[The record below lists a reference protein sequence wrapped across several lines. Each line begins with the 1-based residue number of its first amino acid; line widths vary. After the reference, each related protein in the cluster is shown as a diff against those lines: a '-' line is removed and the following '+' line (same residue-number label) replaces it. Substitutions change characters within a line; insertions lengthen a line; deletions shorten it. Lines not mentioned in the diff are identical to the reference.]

1 MVASDIRYE
10 RLVPF
15 AAVPDTLRADSVDER
30 WRLGVDVPVE
40 GDESD
45 WLGEG
50 AVGEGFLEGSTV
62 LFEVVVSVGEGEKE
76 VGVSVHLVS
85 KREGG
90 DIRRGK
96 GSGTI
101 DSRVIGERKGL
112 GTRSE

>member
-1 MVASDIRYE
+1 
-10 RLVPF
+10 LVPF
-15 AAVPDTLRADSVDER
+15 TAVPDTLRADSVDER
-30 WRLGVDVPVE
+30 LRLVVDVPVE

-50 AVGEGFLEGSTV
+50 AVGEGFLEGLTV

-101 DSRVIGERKGL
+101 DSRVIRERKGL